1 MAGWHEAMVGR
12 GHGHEAVEADGRG
25 SRQSN
30 AVVETSG
37 LCDRLLCSE
46 GDTCTVRSG
55 TVRYLYI

>member
-25 SRQSN
+25 GRQSN
-30 AVVETSG
+30 AMVGTSS

-46 GDTCTVRSG
+46 GATCTVRSG